1 MWSKTLFKRT
11 NCAKYKDLIMGII
24 PNSNVKSDNYMQHIL
39 EIFYKVNNK
48 YNSIHDIKMV
58 DVLKH
63 KLYVKYLTFIKNL
76 ILNHKEDTFMWD
88 DKTCDVCHK
97 LSLYQKCSYMNHPFI
112 LEAAIGVTSSFLSY
126 NGTLLTFMNST
137 ELNILRKQDILK
149 IIIDS
154 FKNHDFTK
162 GVLNITGYSTWFR
175 LNKSFEDLSS
185 YIPCTT
191 HPYKFNQDPNS
202 SIIFVDDVK
211 RTDGLIIQYPYRDDD
226 SIIQL
231 TTDQFNLLRQY
242 EERRPKHY
250 NDE

>member
-1 MWSKTLFKRT
+1 
-11 NCAKYKDLIMGII
+11 
-24 PNSNVKSDNYMQHIL
+24 
-39 EIFYKVNNK
+39 
-48 YNSIHDIKMV
+48 
-58 DVLKH
+58 
-63 KLYVKYLTFIKNL
+63 
-76 ILNHKEDTFMWD
+76 
-88 DKTCDVCHK
+88 
-97 LSLYQKCSYMNHPFI
+97 
-112 LEAAIGVTSSFLSY
+112 
-126 NGTLLTFMNST
+126 MNST